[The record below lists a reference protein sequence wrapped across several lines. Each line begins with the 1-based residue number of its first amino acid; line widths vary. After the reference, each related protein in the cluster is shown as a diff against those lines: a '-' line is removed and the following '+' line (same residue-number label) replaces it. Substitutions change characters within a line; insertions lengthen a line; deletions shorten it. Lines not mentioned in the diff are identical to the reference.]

1 MNKASKIHTAVLAVL
16 TLSVGGCE
24 LLGAQARQKLTLAQ
38 PKADDLEAHQKFFEQ
53 PGDETKIEDKDK
65 LHAEI
70 FPGTG
75 LPVGDVIR
83 RAGPP
88 VGQGSYSLNFDEAD
102 LGEVAKVIIGDIL
115 GKNYVLSPKVAGKV
129 TLQTTQPLTREQVLP
144 TLEMLL
150 NMNSAALVK
159 DEGGVYHIE
168 PAADALYT
176 SALSLADRRGRV
188 LPAGYQVNVIPV
200 KNVGVDNIV
209 EILKPL
215 LQEKT
220 LLHSDPSRNLV
231 LVGGTAAE
239 LLRVQE
245 IVGIFDVDMMRGR
258 SFALFPLTHVDPP
271 TVIEE
276 LEQIFDNKG
285 KDDKGQYFRFIAI
298 ERMNAILAITH
309 QSRYL
314 SDIENW
320 IIRLDR
326 AESAT
331 GGGVNVYK
339 VQNVD
344 AVQLAAIL
352 SEIYGVPVSQA
363 GMGQASVAPGR
374 RAVEVTN
381 RPQQR
386 GGLGGLGG
394 QIRQVQRPMQTPGMA
409 AGTGVKVK
417 GVEDVRIIPDEIN
430 NSLVIVATA
439 QEYNVIKGVIKQ
451 LDVMPLQVLIDA
463 TIVDVTL
470 EDELRYGI
478 QWFFE
483 HGAGRDHTVTG
494 GGSTSVIRTLA
505 PVALGAMSGGLSYAF
520 VSGDIKAVL
529 NAQASKGNTNIIS
542 SPSLMVLNNQEASI
556 QVGREVS
563 LRTGTATPLAGAA
576 AAPDISLIAT
586 QQLQQRQTGVKLK
599 IKPRVNAGGLV
610 VMEIEQ
616 SVEDILVGD
625 TTTGN
630 PDIQTREIMSSVAV
644 QSGET
649 LVLGGLIQENNL
661 YNRAGVPWL
670 HELPLIGALFGSTD
684 SKTTKTELVILLTP
698 RVVTGRQ
705 DARLVADEFKR
716 KLTGIYHVAPTE
728 MEIR

>member
-1 MNKASKIHTAVLAVL
+1 MNKVNRFHATIMALL
-16 TLSVGGCE
+16 ILSTGGCE
-24 LLGAQARQKLTLAQ
+24 LLGPQARQKLSLVQ
-38 PKADDLEAHQKFFEQ
+38 PKIDDLDAHQKFFEQ
-53 PGDETKIEDKDK
+53 LGQETKTEDKDK

-70 FPGTG
+70 YPGTG
-75 LPVGDVIR
+75 LPVGDVTR
-83 RAGPP
+83 RAEPP
-88 VGQGSYSLNFDEAD
+88 VGQGAYSLNFDEAD

-115 GKNYVLSPKVAGKV
+115 GKNYVLSPKVVGKV

-150 NMNSAALVK
+150 SMNSAALVK

-188 LPAGYQVNVIPV
+188 LPAGYQVSVIPV
-200 KNVGVDNIV
+200 RNVGVENIV

-215 LQEKT
+215 MQEKT
-220 LLHSDPSRNLV
+220 LLHADPSRNLL

-271 TVIEE
+271 TLIEE
-276 LEQIFDNKG
+276 LEQIVDKKG
-285 KDDKGQYFRFIAI
+285 KEDEGQFFRFIAI

-326 AESAT
+326 AQSAT

-339 VQNVD
+339 VQHVD
-344 AVQLAAIL
+344 AVQLAATL
-352 SEIYGVPVSQA
+352 SEIYGVPASQV
-363 GMGQASVAPGR
+363 GMGRASVAPGR
-374 RAVEVTN
+374 RAVEVTS

-394 QIRQVQRPMQTPGMA
+394 QIRQVQRPAQTS
-409 AGTGVKVK
+409 GTGVKVK

-470 EDELRYGI
+470 EDELKYGI

-483 HGAGRDHTVTG
+483 HGAGGDNTITG
-494 GGSTSVIRTLA
+494 GGSTSVVRTLA
-505 PVALGAMSGGLSYAF
+505 PAALGAMSGGLSYAF

-563 LRTGTATPLAGAA
+563 LRTGTTTPLTATTGGA
-576 AAPDISLIAT
+576 DSQLIAT

-610 VMEIEQ
+610 IMEIEQ
-616 SVEDILVGD
+616 SVEDILAGD
-625 TTTGN
+625 TSTGN

-649 LVLGGLIQENNL
+649 LVLGGLIQENNN
-661 YNRAGVPWL
+661 YVRAGVPWL
-670 HELPLIGALFGSTD
+670 HELPLIGPLFGSTD
-684 SKTTKTELVILLTP
+684 SRTTKTELVILLTP

-716 KLTGIYHVAPTE
+716 KLTGIYYIEPTE